1 MGIQDKT
8 VNNKT
13 RVDIQV
19 PIGGVWVESKGSTVE
34 EQSVNDLL
42 K

>member
-1 MGIQDKT
+1 MGIQGKT

-19 PIGGVWVESKGSTVE
+19 PIGGVEVANTGSTVE